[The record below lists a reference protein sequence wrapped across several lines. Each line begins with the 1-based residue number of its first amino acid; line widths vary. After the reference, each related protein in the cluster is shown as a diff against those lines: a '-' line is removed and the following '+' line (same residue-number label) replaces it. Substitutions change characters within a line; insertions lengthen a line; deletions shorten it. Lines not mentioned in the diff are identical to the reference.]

1 MLKAHLTFCSSLPQ
15 EVMLT
20 AMMNTGE
27 LIVLSLLVS
36 KVWKTCSVSL
46 EASL

>member
-20 AMMNTGE
+20 AMMNTWK
-27 LIVLSLLVS
+27 LMVLSPLVS
-36 KVWKTCSVSL
+36 KVWKTCSVNL